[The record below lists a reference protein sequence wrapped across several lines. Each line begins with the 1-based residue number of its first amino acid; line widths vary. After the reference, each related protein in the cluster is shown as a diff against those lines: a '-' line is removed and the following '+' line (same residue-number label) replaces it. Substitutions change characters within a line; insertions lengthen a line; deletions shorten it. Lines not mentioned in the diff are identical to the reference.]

1 MQHIHIRGSWLVAG
15 SCTFRSHLTIARG
28 CPLQS
33 FCGRLSAM
41 ACARCMGRELSAGVL
56 FSVALL
62 TMPAMVS
69 AQPLLYGFGFFV
81 WSRVLFAIFGLI
93 VFMAFMT
100 WLGVRA
106 DLAVHW
112 RGQRIQILIAAPSEQ
127 QIPIPNTERE
137 HQDTASDI
145 GSCAGGYSESALR
158 RRSGPLNASMAAV
171 AESDT
176 PISVS
181 APTAA
186 AEASTI
192 SVGSIA
198 CPRCG
203 RSPMVPRRSQI
214 GDNFY
219 GCASFPDCRG
229 TRPSAGSL

>member
-1 MQHIHIRGSWLVAG
+1 M
-15 SCTFRSHLTIARG
+15 
-28 CPLQS
+28 QS

-41 ACARCMGRELSAGVL
+41 ACARCMGRELSVWVL
-56 FSVALL
+56 FSVVLL

-69 AQPLLYGFGFFV
+69 AQPLLHGFGFFV

-93 VFMAFMT
+93 VFCFTT

-127 QIPIPNTERE
+127 QISIPNNERE
-137 HQDTASDI
+137 RQDTASDI

-186 AEASTI
+186 AEASSI
-192 SVGSIA
+192 SVGSIS

-203 RSPMVPRRSQI
+203 RSPMVIRRSQI

-229 TRPSAGSL
+229 TRPSAGSPGPL